1 LPEAIDARIRERGP
15 SALEGDAKVLREV
28 ESEAFDF
35 DYVFVDEA
43 QDWQPAYRDL
53 LRVLFRPRAIVLAD
67 GRDQFA
73 QSQTRCDWTSGVAKD
88 VHFVRQLNRSLRM
101 SANVAAFVTAFARA
115 MGYHDWTL
123 QTHPDLVGGRVVL
136 ASDSLEPGL
145 FARVLE
151 IGKDAHVSPGD
162 CLIAVPPSLVET
174 DHRGKHARIATLLE
188 SAGIGVWDGTD
199 PELRRTAREPGELP
213 IVPYD
218 SLRGLEGWATFLLEL
233 DERDRQRLKYPNL
246 APGETVSEDDVARR
260 SLLLALTRA
269 AHVLVV
275 TVKDPGSRTAGWLE
289 EAAREVGPDIVERW
303 T

>member
-1 LPEAIDARIRERGP
+1 MIPGFFPIVGSTEAEAYARRAELDAFLD
-15 SALEGDAKVLREV
+15 LESEV
-28 ESEAFDF
+28 E
-35 DYVFVDEA
+35 
-43 QDWQPAYRDL
+43 
-53 LRVLFRPRAIVLAD
+53 
-67 GRDQFA
+67 
-73 QSQTRCDWTSGVAKD
+73 
-88 VHFVRQLNRSLRM
+88 
-101 SANVAAFVTAFARA
+101 
-115 MGYHDWTL
+115 
-123 QTHPDLVGGRVVL
+123 
-136 ASDSLEPGL
+136 
-145 FARVLE
+145 
-151 IGKDAHVSPGD
+151 
-162 CLIAVPPSLVET
+162 
-174 DHRGKHARIATLLE
+174 RIATLLE